1 MALSLLETIEL
12 NTKTEMNTE
21 GIDAERKESLQK
33 TLWHIRE
40 IKEMYSN
47 RVDEII
53 ASGKVVVYGNGD
65 IRFVWSGKDN
75 RIEEGG
81 IETEFS
87 HKDMIIALGGNVA
100 EVANLVIRKYKN
112 LIARQEG
119 RKEETLKEMG
129 LAEAA

>member
-12 NTKTEMNTE
+12 KTKTEMNTE
-21 GIDAERKESLQK
+21 GIDAKRKESLQK

-53 ASGKVVVYGNGD
+53 ASGKVVVYENGD

-87 HKDMIIALGGNVA
+87 HKDMIIALGGDIG
-100 EVANLVIRKYKN
+100 EVRDLVIHKYKN
-112 LIARQEG
+112 LITRQEG
-119 RKEETLKEMG
+119 IKKETLEEMG